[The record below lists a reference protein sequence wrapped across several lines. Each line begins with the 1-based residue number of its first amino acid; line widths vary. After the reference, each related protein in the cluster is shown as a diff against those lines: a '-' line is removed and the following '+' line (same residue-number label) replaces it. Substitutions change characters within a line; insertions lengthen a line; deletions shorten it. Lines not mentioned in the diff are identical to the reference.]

1 MKTNL
6 DSLFKTNSEDEKNGK
21 WFELKNEDQTAFM
34 VRRFT
39 GTNPR
44 AKAAM
49 AKYYKPYARQIEND
63 TISQEKIAEI
73 NISLFLDVCLVDWKG
88 VLVEGVEV
96 KYSRDE
102 AFKLFSGLPDLFDT
116 LWKYANDFKT
126 YREDVGNF

>member
-21 WFELKNEDQTAFM
+21 WFELKNDDGTEFL

-49 AKYYKPYARQIEND
+49 AKYFKPYARQIEND
-63 TISQEKIAEI
+63 TLSLDKVTEI
-73 NISLFLDVCLVDWKG
+73 NINMFLDVCLVDWKG
-88 VLVEGVEV
+88 VVIDGTEV
-96 KYSRDE
+96 KFDHDT
-102 AFKLFSGLPDLFDT
+102 AFKMFRALPDLFDT

-126 YREDVGNF
+126 YREDLGNS